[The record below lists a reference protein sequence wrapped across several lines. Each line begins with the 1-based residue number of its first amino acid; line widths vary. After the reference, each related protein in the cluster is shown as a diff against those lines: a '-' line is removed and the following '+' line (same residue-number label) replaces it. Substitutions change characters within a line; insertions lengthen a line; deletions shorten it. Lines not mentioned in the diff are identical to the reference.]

1 MILASFDFILQIILG
16 VLLTFIIL
24 GVLLIFFVYKIHI
37 NYAREIKDAQRL
49 REDAQRLR
57 EESQAHLEEA
67 RIHLE
72 KAESLLKKVT
82 KLSEDSISTLD
93 EAKNIQQGHE

>member
-1 MILASFDFILQIILG
+1 MMDFDFILEVISAVFIF
-16 VLLTFIIL
+16 FIIL
-24 GVLLIFFVYKIHI
+24 GVCLTFFVYKKHI
-37 NYAREIKDAQRL
+37 NYAREIK
-49 REDAQRLR
+49 DAQRLR

-93 EAKNIQQGHE
+93 EAKKYTTSR

>member
-1 MILASFDFILQIILG
+1 MMDFDFILQ
-16 VLLTFIIL
+16 IIL

-37 NYAREIKDAQRL
+37 SYTREIK
-49 REDAQRLR
+49 DAQRLR

-82 KLSEDSISTLD
+82 KLSEDSISTLN
-93 EAKNIQQGHE
+93 EAKKYTTRT

>member
-1 MILASFDFILQIILG
+1 MMDFDFILQIILA
-16 VLLTFIIL
+16 VF
-24 GVLLIFFVYKIHI
+24 LIFFVYKVHI
-37 NYAREIKDAQRL
+37 SYTREIKDAQRL

-57 EESQAHLEEA
+57 GESQAHLEEA

-82 KLSEDSISTLD
+82 KLNEDSISTLN
-93 EAKNIQQGHE
+93 EAKNIQQIYK

>member
-1 MILASFDFILQIILG
+1 MDFDFISRIILAAF
-16 VLLTFIIL
+16 LT
-24 GVLLIFFVYKIHI
+24 FFVYKIHI
-37 NYAREIKDAQRL
+37 NYAREIKDARRL

-57 EESQAHLEEA
+57 GESQAHLEEA

-82 KLSEDSISTLD
+82 KLSEDSISTLN
-93 EAKNIQQGHE
+93 EAKKYTTRT

>member
-1 MILASFDFILQIILG
+1 MDFDFILQTILA
-16 VLLTFIIL
+16 VFIT
-24 GVLLIFFVYKIHI
+24 FFVYKIHI
-37 NYAREIKDAQRL
+37 NYAREIKEL
-49 REDAQRLR
+49 TEDPQRLR
-57 EESQAHLEEA
+57 EESQAHLQEA

-93 EAKNIQQGHE
+93 KAKKYTTRT

>member
-1 MILASFDFILQIILG
+1 MMDFDFILQTILA
-16 VLLTFIIL
+16 VFLTFIIL
-24 GVLLIFFVYKIHI
+24 GVLLTFFVYKIHI
-37 NYAREIKDAQRL
+37 NYAREIK
-49 REDAQRLR
+49 DAQRLR

-82 KLSEDSISTLD
+82 KLNEDSISTLD
-93 EAKNIQQGHE
+93 EAKNIQQADE